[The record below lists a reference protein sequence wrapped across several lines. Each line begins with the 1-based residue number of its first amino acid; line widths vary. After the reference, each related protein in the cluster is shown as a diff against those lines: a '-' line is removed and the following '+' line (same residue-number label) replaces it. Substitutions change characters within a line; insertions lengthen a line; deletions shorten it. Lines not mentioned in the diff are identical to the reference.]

1 MHKKGLKFALI
12 LELAQLKFTYIT
24 EVKSTSSRPLYGLS
38 SEYNSVHSI
47 LVFLGRPEQEGP
59 ASNQDY

>member
-24 EVKSTSSRPLYGLS
+24 EVKVLALVMEVSIETSML
-38 SEYNSVHSI
+38 
-47 LVFLGRPEQEGP
+47 
-59 ASNQDY
+59 